1 MYKIKF
7 LISFLFLLFLLF
19 SCKNDMK
26 EIKALTNNKELP
38 DITVKNLNSQYSI
51 NGHTQIVLSTPLAY
65 RYTKPQKDYS
75 VFPKGITLIFYDK
88 HMNVH
93 SSLRADYGIYYEK
106 KNFAE
111 AKGNVVL
118 TNVKGSILRTEEL
131 FLDEKSEKIYSVK
144 PVNIIDKSGFEITG
158 KGGFESNLDFTV
170 YRFTDVTG
178 KIIKNDEDAFLND
191 EPKNEFQQHKPKIN
205 SEKKQPVHNK

>member
-7 LISFLFLLFLLF
+7 FISFLFLLILLF

-26 EIKALTNNKELP
+26 EIKALTNKKELP
-38 DITVKNLNSQYSI
+38 DVTVENLNSQYSV

-65 RYTKPQKDYS
+65 RYTNPQKEYS

-88 HMNVH
+88 NMNVH

-144 PVNIIDKSGFEITG
+144 PVNIVDKSGFEITG

-178 KIIKNDEDAFLND
+178 KIIKNDEDAFLNN
-191 EPKNEFQQHKPKIN
+191 EPKNEFQPHKSKIN
-205 SEKKQPVHNK
+205 SRKSR